1 MFTIYV
7 YITLL
12 GTALFYNHKDTNGG
26 LLEYL
31 SATRNTEAGSHPTLQ

>member
-12 GTALFYNHKDTNGG
+12 GIALFYNHEDTNGG
-26 LLEYL
+26 LLEHL
-31 SATRNTEAGSHPTLQ
+31 GAT